1 MCAYFTLARPVS
13 HGYYYL
19 QETLGNHLYHLE
31 TRELRYAREK
41 CLEGDWVSQPIAL
54 LIRARAFLSM
64 STGFQR
70 GLSFSHTIWIQL
82 QLEFILMVKINT

>member
-1 MCAYFTLARPVS
+1 MCAYFTSARPVS

-19 QETLGNHLYHLE
+19 QETLGNHFYHLE

-54 LIRARAFLSM
+54 LILATFVPTM
-64 STGFQR
+64 SVSNALIF
-70 GLSFSHTIWIQL
+70 
-82 QLEFILMVKINT
+82 KY